1 MKFLQIAFVA
11 VLLVF
16 MGYIVNA
23 ALSIPDVQVSYST
36 DKCVKVINYAE
47 GDNYTCDNMP
57 TKFNH
62 VWAQ

>member
-16 MGYIVNA
+16 LGYIVTEG
-23 ALSIPDVQVSYST
+23 LSIPDVKVSYST
-36 DKCVKVINYAE
+36 DKCVEVINYVE
-47 GDNYTCDNMP
+47 GDNYSCDNMP

-62 VWAQ
+62 VWVQ